1 VVIAE
6 AHGYAAI
13 SKMAGAC
20 HKVHSAKAKG
30 KENLGVRP
38 TKRAHDIMADD
49 NDGDVRVKHGCP
61 SGSNNYT
68 TADTKA
74 LLDFIENKLPLGQQG
89 WQAIHAEFSEWAI
102 ECGHPD

>member
-6 AHGYAAI
+6 AHGYAAT
-13 SKMAGAC
+13 SKTAGARR
-20 HKVHSAKAKG
+20 KVHSAKAKG

-38 TKRAHDIMADD
+38 TKRACDIMADD
-49 NDGDVRVKHGCP
+49 DDGDIRVKHGRP

-74 LLDFIENKLPLGQQG
+74 LLDFVEKELPLGQ
-89 WQAIHAEFSEWAI
+89 
-102 ECGHPD
+102 